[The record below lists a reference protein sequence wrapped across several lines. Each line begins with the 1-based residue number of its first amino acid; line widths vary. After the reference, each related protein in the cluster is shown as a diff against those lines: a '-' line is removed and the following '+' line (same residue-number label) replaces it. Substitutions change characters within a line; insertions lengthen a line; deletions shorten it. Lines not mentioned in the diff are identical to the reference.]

1 MIGKKFEKNNLTIA
15 LSILYTKEKAYISA
29 YISKHNSTC
38 EKLIFLRITNKEK
51 EGWHYLAVKKLSA
64 LLHKKTSKHKGGFYC
79 LNCLNSY
86 RTKSNLKSY
95 EKACKNKDFYGIV
108 MPSEKKKIL
117 EFSQYMK
124 SNKMSCIIY
133 TDIESLIRK
142 RDRCA
147 NNPEKS
153 SKMKIGQHI
162 PCGYSMSKI
171 WEFDHTLCCGK
182 YCIKKF
188 CDSLRE
194 YAKKYNSV

>member
-38 EKLIFLRITNKEK
+38 EKLFFLRITNKEK

-79 LNCLNSY
+79 LNCLNSF

>member
-79 LNCLNSY
+79 LNCLNSF

-95 EKACKNKDFYGIV
+95 EKASKNKDIHGIV

-117 EFSQYMK
+117 EFNLYMK

-133 TDIESLIRK
+133 ADIESLIRK
-142 RDRCA
+142 IDRCA

-162 PCGYSMSKI
+162 PCGYSVSTI
-171 WEFDHTLCCGK
+171 WEFVLK
-182 YCIKKF
+182 ILY
-188 CDSLRE
+188 
-194 YAKKYNSV
+194 

>member
-1 MIGKKFEKNNLTIA
+1 
-15 LSILYTKEKAYISA
+15 
-29 YISKHNSTC
+29 
-38 EKLIFLRITNKEK
+38 
-51 EGWHYLAVKKLSA
+51 
-64 LLHKKTSKHKGGFYC
+64 
-79 LNCLNSY
+79 
-86 RTKSNLKSY
+86 
-95 EKACKNKDFYGIV
+95 

-117 EFSQYMK
+117 EFNLYMK

-133 TDIESLIRK
+133 ADIESLIRK
-142 RDRCA
+142 IDRCA

-162 PCGYSMSKI
+162 PCGYSVSTI
-171 WEFDHTLCCGK
+171 WEFVLK